1 MALRVVLVDAG
12 RDWRGGQRQV
22 FLLAQALRAMGAEP
36 LVIGADRSRLV
47 VRVRDAGLAAS
58 TVTMR
63 GDWDLAAARRVRTI
77 VRAWRADLVH
87 AHDARGHAIALTA
100 LALPRLPRAGRL
112 PKVPLVVTRRVARLL
127 RYARLKYSNRVA
139 RFIAISGAVR
149 DAMVTSG
156 VPSERIDVVY
166 SGVPTPVVTN
176 PRDWRAECGWPPDCV
191 LCGVVGAMTAEKGV
205 AELVAIAQRV
215 RADVRARTRLV
226 LLGGTAPA
234 GHGMI
239 GGIQAFR
246 AGFVDDV
253 HPAVAGLDV
262 LWHPARSEGLG
273 TAVIDAMAL
282 RVPPVAFAA
291 GGLPELIESGRS
303 GILISPGDL
312 DTFASAVTR
321 LVTDPDYRHMLA
333 DAGPARA
340 AMFSVERM
348 VDGTMRVYDSVL
360 RRGHAISLD

>member
-22 FLLAQALRAMGAEP
+22 FLLAQALRATGAEP

-47 VRVRDAGLAAS
+47 ARVRDAGLAAS

-77 VRAWRADLVH
+77 VRAWRTDLVH

-112 PKVPLVVTRRVARLL
+112 PRVPLVVTRRVARLL

-149 DAMVTSG
+149 DAMVASG

-215 RADVRARTRLV
+215 RADVRARARLV

-303 GILISPGDL
+303 GILVSPGDL
-312 DTFASAVTR
+312 DTFAAAVTR
-321 LVTDPDYRHMLA
+321 LVTEPDYRHMLA

-360 RRGHAISLD
+360 RRGQAISLD